1 MDDHQ
6 RKLVFAVILVIALIV
21 VAYLVFFTPPE
32 SKIDLPTPTPV
43 AIVSTK

>member
-1 MDDHQ
+1 VDDRQ
-6 RKLVFAVILVIALIV
+6 RKLVFAAILLVALIV
-21 VAYLVFFTPPE
+21 VGYLVFFKPSE

>member
-1 MDDHQ
+1 MDDRR

-21 VAYLVFFTPPE
+21 VAYLVFFTPSE

-43 AIVSTK
+43 ASVSTK

>member
-1 MDDHQ
+1 VDDHR
-6 RKLVFAVILVIALIV
+6 RKLVFSVILVIALIV
-21 VAYLVFFTPPE
+21 VAYLVFFTPSE

>member
-6 RKLVFAVILVIALIV
+6 RKLVFSVILVIALIV
-21 VAYLVFFTPPE
+21 VAYLVFFTPSE

>member
-1 MDDHQ
+1 MDDHR

-21 VAYLVFFTPPE
+21 VAYLVFFTPSE
-32 SKIDLPTPTPV
+32 STIDLPTPTPV